1 MAPEGRGNQQVYCL
15 GMSTPPCVPP
25 TGVPLVGRW
34 IRLDVMTPD
43 DAPGL
48 FEVYSDPRCYEQGF
62 AMMRPHETL
71 ADTEALVAASIA
83 ARDAGRTAYTIR
95 LVEDSGLGGAGTV
108 VGSSSLGDVDTVRE
122 HVHLGWTMYGS
133 RWWGT
138 QVNPEAKFLMLAHAF
153 ETCGFGRVKIQTD
166 VINARSRAA
175 ILKLGATFEGITRR
189 DVRRAD
195 GSWRDS
201 AVHSILVDEWPAVR
215 AGLLARLADA

>member
-1 MAPEGRGNQQVYCL
+1 
-15 GMSTPPCVPP
+15 MSSTACVPP
-25 TGVPLVGRW
+25 SGVPLVGRW
-34 IRLDVMTPD
+34 VRLDVMTHG

-48 FEVYSDPRCYEQGF
+48 FEVYSDARCYEQGF

-71 ADTEALVAASIA
+71 AETEALVAVSVA
-83 ARDAGRTAYTIR
+83 AREAGRTAYTIR
-95 LVEDSGLGGAGTV
+95 LVADSDLGSAGTI

-138 QVNPEAKFLMLAHAF
+138 KVNPEAKFLLLAHAF

-175 ILKLGATFEGITRR
+175 ILKLGATFEGVTRR

-195 GSWRDS
+195 GSWRDT
-201 AVHSILVDEWPAVR
+201 AVHSILVDEWPEVR
-215 AGLLARLADA
+215 AGLLARLAR